1 MSDRKVW
8 FITGTSSG
16 LGRALAEEVLAQGD
30 SVAATARKP
39 KALKDLIEKYPI
51 AARSV
56 KLDVTDLEDVKNAV
70 GEAIKEFGRIDVVV
84 NNAGYGLVG
93 AIEEPGDRQIRQLF
107 ETNVFGVL
115 NVLRET
121 LPVLRRQKSGY
132 IINISSRLG
141 FAAFPSYGYYSAT
154 KYALHGLSESL
165 AQEVAPFGI
174 KVIIAEPGGI
184 RTNFNEKGVVQ
195 PENLLPEVY
204 PSTAIFNGYLSDGNG
219 KQFSDPHKIAKLLI
233 EITESEN
240 PPLHLPLGEDA
251 YTKIEEQF
259 SKITKE
265 IALWREKGSATGYK
279 ST

>member
-1 MSDRKVW
+1 MSKVW

-16 LGRALAEEVLAQGD
+16 LGHALTEEVLAHGGR
-30 SVAATARKP
+30 VVATARKP
-39 KALKDLIEKYPI
+39 DVLKDLIEKYPEAI
-51 AARSV
+51 QSV
-56 KLDVTDLEDVKNAV
+56 KLDVTDLEEVKNAV
-70 GEAIKEFGRIDVVV
+70 REAIKRFGRIDVVV

-93 AIEEPGDRQIRQLF
+93 AIEEPGDNQIRQLF

-121 LPVLRRQKSGY
+121 LRILRQQKSGY

-141 FAAFPSYGYYSAT
+141 FFAFPSYGYYSAT

-184 RTNFNEKGVVQ
+184 RTKFNERGVVQ
-195 PENLLPEVY
+195 PDNLLPEAY
-204 PSTAIFNGYLSDGNG
+204 PSTAVFNGYLSDGNG

-233 EITESEN
+233 EITEDEN
-240 PPLHLPLGEDA
+240 PPLHIPLGEDA
-251 YTKIEEQF
+251 YIKIEEQLN
-259 SKITKE
+259 KIKKE
-265 IALWREKGSATGYK
+265 IALWKEKGSETGFN
-279 ST
+279 